1 MNNFVWYNPTKIVFG
16 KNTIASLADLLPKTG
31 VVLMVYG
38 GGSIKAN
45 GVYKQ
50 VKKALGKRKVVEFSG
65 IEPNPHYETCM
76 KAIELGR
83 KSKATFV
90 LAVGGGSVG
99 DACKFIAAGILWK
112 GRDPWEILSKGKEI
126 KEALPLGCVIT
137 LPATGTEA
145 NPNAVISRV
154 STNEKLSFASDKVR
168 PVFSILDPETTYS
181 LDKRQTANG
190 IVDTFVHVCE
200 QYLTY
205 PVDTPLQDRQ
215 AEAILTTLIEIA
227 PALMKKP
234 KDYNLRATMMFA
246 AYQGL
251 DQHLTRGVVQDWA
264 THMIGHE
271 LTAEYGIDHARS
283 LAIVQPGV
291 WEFDKKRK
299 AAKLVQ
305 YAERVWGVT
314 KGSKADKIKAAIE
327 KTEKFYRSLGVMT
340 RLPEYKVKADTPA
353 IIRKRLEARGN
364 IGFGEYGDITTGKI
378 EKILKLRMK

>member
-16 KNTIASLADLLPKTG
+16 KNTIASLADLLPKSG

-38 GGSIKAN
+38 GGSIKSN

-50 VKKALGKRKVVEFSG
+50 VMKALGKRKVVEFSG
-65 IEPNPHYETCM
+65 IEPNPRYETCM
-76 KAIELGR
+76 KAIDLGR
-83 KSKATFV
+83 KSKAAFV

-126 KEALPLGCVIT
+126 KEALPLGCVLT

-168 PVFSILDPETTYS
+168 PVFSILDPETTYT

-190 IVDTFVHVCE
+190 IIDTYIHVCE

-205 PVDTPLQDRQ
+205 PVDACLQDRQ
-215 AEAILTTLIEIA
+215 AEAILSTLIEIG
-227 PALMKKP
+227 PALLKKP
-234 KDYNLRATMMFA
+234 KDYNLRSNMMFA

-251 DQHLTRGVVQDWA
+251 DQHLGRGVPQDWA

-271 LTAEYGIDHARS
+271 LTAEYGLDHAVT
-283 LAIVQPGV
+283 LAIIQPGV

-299 AAKLVQ
+299 ADKLVQ
-305 YAERVWGVT
+305 YAERVWGVK
-314 KGSKADKIKAAIE
+314 KGSKAAKIKAAIE
-327 KTEKFYRSLGVMT
+327 KTEKFYRSLGVKT
-340 RLPEYKVKADTPA
+340 RLSEYKVKADTPA

-364 IGFGEYGDITTGKI
+364 IGFGEYGDITTDKI